1 MRRGSAGRA
10 GAATPSRG
18 PPRALAQLVLLHL
31 AGRRLRQLAE
41 LDLARR
47 LESRQRLAR
56 EGDQLLA
63 RERCTGA
70 QGDEALRALAPFLI
84 GNRDDRRLEHVGMA
98 HERALDLDCRD
109 VLAARDDDVLGA
121 VA

>member
-1 MRRGSAGRA
+1 MRPGSAGRA

-18 PPRALAQLVLLHL
+18 PPHALAQLVLLDL

-47 LESRQRLAR
+47 LEARQRLAR

-63 RERCTGA
+63 RQRRAGA
-70 QGDEALRALAPFLI
+70 QRDEPFRPLAPLLVRD
-84 GNRDDRRLEHVGMA
+84 RDDGRLEHVRMPD
-98 HERALDLDCRD
+98 ERALDL
-109 VLAARDDDVLGA
+109 AR
-121 VA
+121 